1 MKERAKKGKSGPVQE
16 IATSGD
22 RVRPSGLKHP
32 SIVVGLGAS
41 AGGLEALQSFF
52 SHMPADSGL
61 AFVVIQHLSP
71 DYKSLMVE
79 LLSKTTAMP
88 VRRIEDGMPVE
99 PNTVYLIPPKHNVT
113 VFHQKLMLAEQD
125 HGRGLNLPIDLFLC
139 SLAED
144 LGERAVGIV
153 LSGTGSDGTRG
164 IRAIKE
170 AGGLAIVQDP
180 GTAKFDGMPS
190 SVIATGLAD
199 YILPPEQIPGQLI
212 RFVQHP
218 FIARVMKAGEG
229 PAVEEDALVRI
240 TAILRKATGVDF
252 GLYKPATVLRRIER
266 RMGIAQLQS
275 VGDYLAYLQQTPAE
289 VTALYK
295 DLLIGV
301 TKFFRDTEAFDYLQQ
316 AVIPALFD
324 RKAHDPVIRLW
335 VAGCAT
341 GEEAYSLAILL
352 REEMA
357 KRDTVYDVK
366 LFATDIDRGAIEVA
380 GGGLYPASISAEVS
394 EDRLRR
400 YFIDRGGAYQVARE
414 LREMV
419 VFAPHNLLK
428 DPPFTK
434 IDLVS
439 CRNLLIYLQPVLQQR
454 VLSYFAFSL
463 IEGGVLFL
471 GGSETVGDM
480 AGLFENEEAKW
491 KVYIRRKG
499 MPPPMELAVNL
510 VPSRDRML
518 RASFLPVAE
527 ARRLTE
533 DSLIADV
540 QSRLLSRYAPACLL
554 VDEAGEL
561 LHSFGHLPDYL
572 RLAGGRASLNLV
584 KMLPKE
590 LGLALSTAV
599 PRALKDRMEIA
610 YRNIRFA
617 CGGVFRQADLRVE
630 PLASSGSQPVRL
642 LVYIEER
649 APAVPAEPGETVA
662 YDAQSDQNRRISD
675 LEHELQMTREN
686 LQATVEELETSNEE
700 LQATN
705 EELLA
710 SNEELQSTNEELQ
723 SVNEELYTVNA
734 EYQSKIGEL
743 TELNNDIDNLLVSSQ
758 VGTIFLDGD
767 LRIRKFTSAINREL
781 NLLPHDVGRP
791 IADLAHPVLA
801 EIQELIPAARDGQ
814 RSDRVVPVGAD
825 RWILARILPYV
836 ARSRTQAGVVITLI
850 DISPLRRAENALRDS
865 TQFVQALIDSMPGQ
879 LCVLDERGV
888 IVSVNQ
894 AWRSFVAGNGGDL
907 ATAKPGDDYLAVC
920 DRARGKGGA
929 EAQAIAAG
937 IRDVLAGRREC
948 FELDYPCHAPDE
960 QRWFRARVSR
970 LVAEDQLR
978 LVIAHDRLS
987 GPSATPPA

>member
-1 MKERAKKGKSGPVQE
+1 MKERAKRGKSGPVRPARAPGE
-16 IATSGD
+16 P
-22 RVRPSGLKHP
+22 VRSPPVNHP

-79 LLSKTTAMP
+79 LLSKTTTMP
-88 VRRIEDGMPVE
+88 VRRIEDGMPIE
-99 PNTVYLIPPKHNVT
+99 ANTVYLIPPKNNVT
-113 VFHQKLMLAEQD
+113 VYHQTLMLAAQD
-125 HGRGLNLPIDLFLC
+125 HGRGLNLPIDLFFC

-170 AGGLAIVQDP
+170 AGGLAIAQDP
-180 GTAKFDGMPS
+180 GTAKFDGMPA

-199 YILPPEQIPGQLI
+199 YILPPEEMPGQLI

-218 FIARVMKAGEG
+218 FIARVMKPGEG

-275 VGDYLAYLQQTPAE
+275 VGDYLAYLQQTPVE

-301 TKFFRDTEAFDYLQQ
+301 TKFFRDTEAFDYLQRS
-316 AVIPALFD
+316 VIPALFD
-324 RKAHDPVIRLW
+324 RKQHDPVIRLW

-357 KRDTVYDVK
+357 KRDVVYDVK

-394 EDRLRR
+394 EERLRR

-414 LREMV
+414 IREMV

-463 IEGGVLFL
+463 VEGGVLFL

-480 AGLFENEEAKW
+480 GGLVENEEAKW
-491 KVYIRRKG
+491 KVYVRRKG

-518 RASFLPVAE
+518 RTSFLPVA
-527 ARRLTE
+527 ASRRLTE

-540 QSRLLSRYAPACLL
+540 QTRLLSRYAPACLL
-554 VDEAGEL
+554 IDETGEL
-561 LHSFGHLPDYL
+561 LHSFGRLPDYL

-599 PRALKDRMEIA
+599 PRCLKDRMEVA
-610 YRNIRFA
+610 YQSIRFS

-630 PLASSGSQPVRL
+630 PMASSGSQPLRL

-649 APAVPAEPGETVA
+649 EAAAPDGPGDAVA

-734 EYQSKIGEL
+734 EYQLKIGEL

-758 VGTIFLDGD
+758 VGTIFLDAD
-767 LRIRKFTSAINREL
+767 LRIRKFTSAISREL

-801 EIQELIPAARDGQ
+801 EIQGLVPAALDGQ
-814 RSDRVVPVGAD
+814 RSDRVVAVGTD
-825 RWILARILPYV
+825 RWILARVLPYV
-836 ARSRTQAGVVITLI
+836 ARARAHSGVVITLV

-865 TQFVQALIDSMPGQ
+865 TQFVQALIDAMPGPW
-879 LCVLDERGV
+879 CVLDQQGV

-894 AWRSFVAGNGGDL
+894 AWQSFAANNGGDI
-907 ATAKPGDDYLAVC
+907 ATARPGDDYLAVC
-920 DRARGKGGA
+920 DRARGEGA
-929 EAQAIAAG
+929 EQARAMAAG
-937 IRDVLAGRREC
+937 IRDVLAGRQERFAVE
-948 FELDYPCHAPDE
+948 YPCHAPGE
-960 QRWFRARVSR
+960 KRWFRALVTRLQVEGHARV
-970 LVAEDQLR
+970 L
-978 LVIAHDRLS
+978 IAHERLID
-987 GPSATPPA
+987 PPARTTE